1 MNNSTIGTG
10 GVLKLEDFT
19 QYKVGVA
26 IWTYIPPILIVMGSI
41 GNILCIAVL
50 SQTSMKLSTTS
61 LYLRVLAVV
70 DVVVLYTGLL
80 RQWLLYFL
88 DLDIRWM
95 TETGCKIHTWIVYV
109 VVHSSAWLLV
119 AVTLERVL
127 SVMFPHT
134 VKMKCTRNAA
144 YAIIAGIL
152 VLFLLLNAHYLYGI
166 GDYYL
171 QEGNETLLIPCD
183 GITDGYYYFETT
195 VWPWVD
201 FCIYSFLPSTILII
215 SNFCIIRKVF
225 SSDTKANSVKGY
237 CGNVTARRNKT
248 TSMTMT
254 LVVVSAAYVIC
265 TTPFCVYTIY
275 TNIFSEGLSPETQA
289 TRSLLWSLVNM
300 LQYCNNSINFILY
313 SVTGSRFRHELKGLF
328 CKKAYVPRPT
338 IYTMTTKS
346 TSADSVLH

>member
-1 MNNSTIGTG
+1 ME
-10 GVLKLEDFT
+10 LEDFT
-19 QYKVGVA
+19 QYNVSVA
-26 IWTYIPPILIVMGSI
+26 IWTYIPPILIVIGTT
-41 GNILCIAVL
+41 GNILSIAVL

-70 DVVVLYTGLL
+70 DIVVLYTGLL
-80 RQWLLYFL
+80 RQWLLYLL
-88 DLDIRWM
+88 DLDVRWM
-95 TETGCKIHTWIVYV
+95 TESGCKIHTWIVYV

-134 VKMKCTRNAA
+134 VKMKCTRKAA

-166 GDYYL
+166 GDYYT

-195 VWPWVD
+195 IWPWVD
-201 FCIYSFLPSTILII
+201 FCVYSFLPSTILII
-215 SNFCIIRKVF
+215 SNFCIIRTVF
-225 SSDTKANSVKGY
+225 SSDREASNVRGY
-237 CGNVTARRNKT
+237 SGNATARRNKT
-248 TSMTMT
+248 SSMTMT
-254 LVVVSAAYVIC
+254 LVVVSATYVIC

-313 SVTGSRFRHELKGLF
+313 SVTGSRFRHELKGMF
-328 CKKAYVPRPT
+328 CKKAFVPRPT

-346 TSADSVLH
+346 SSLHPVRQ